1 MRPTVVLLVE
11 DDPVIACAMQVILH
25 QAGLQ
30 VLLASCA
37 QEAMAHCAQIKP
49 DIALLNVR
57 QTPETDGIT
66 LAGMLCRQFGIPVK
80 FVTGA
85 RTQDVPASDCGDALW
100 PVLNKPF
107 TNSQLM
113 HFVADTCTQPV
124 GNRPV
129 P

>member
-11 DDPVIACAMQVILH
+11 DDPVIACAMQGILH
-25 QAGLQ
+25 QAGSQ
-30 VLLASCA
+30 VLMASGA

-57 QTPETDGIT
+57 KTPGNDGVA
-66 LAGMLCRQFGIPVK
+66 LAGMLCRQFGITVK

-85 RTQDVPASDCGDALW
+85 RKQDMPVSESGDALW

-107 TNSQLM
+107 TNAQLM
-113 HFVADTCTQPV
+113 HFVADTGAHSV

>member
-11 DDPVIACAMQVILH
+11 DDPVIACAMQGILH
-25 QAGLQ
+25 QAGSQ
-30 VLLASCA
+30 VLMASGA
-37 QEAMAHCAQIKP
+37 QEAMAYCAQIKP

-57 QTPETDGIT
+57 KTPENDGVA
-66 LAGMLCRQFGIPVK
+66 LAGMLYRQFGISVK

-85 RTQDVPASDCGDALW
+85 RTQDMPVSESEDVLW

-113 HFVADTCTQPV
+113 HFVADTGAHSV